1 MSCVALAKDAAAI
14 NPTTQAALADEI
26 PSNATPAV
34 QASTMDCIGTIQLR
48 RRPADGRQ
56 RLSTCGAHRN
66 LSTPGKPTSGSQA
79 RVPSPAPSRRSS
91 VGNASIA
98 TPSGIPWEKYRAA
111 IMMNKRPFANRFTV
125 KVSYWGDAATRRP
138 RAAGATRRAAPRCP
152 GGGPAARRFVRRR
165 LPSGSA
171 PLALPARTAFR
182 RQRDGVP
189 RHRHARRHR
198 LPRP

>member
-66 LSTPGKPTSGSQA
+66 LSTHGKPTSGSQA

-91 VGNASIA
+91 VG
-98 TPSGIPWEKYRAA
+98 
-111 IMMNKRPFANRFTV
+111 
-125 KVSYWGDAATRRP
+125 RR
-138 RAAGATRRAAPRCP
+138 
-152 GGGPAARRFVRRR
+152 
-165 LPSGSA
+165 S
-171 PLALPARTAFR
+171 
-182 RQRDGVP
+182 
-189 RHRHARRHR
+189 
-198 LPRP
+198 